1 MSHGGSRG
9 RRRGGHE
16 EEHENHERWLVTYAD
31 MLTLLMVLF
40 IVMFAISQVDQKRF
54 NALKDGLAAGFG
66 QSVSVLDGADSVME
80 QPGVAPIPPISPA
93 EFSPELSDPQ
103 TMRAVQ
109 DAVDEAARLRNERQ
123 YAEAAAEA
131 DRLDEI
137 ARRLLA
143 ALRAHGLEDDVRM
156 AIDERG
162 LTVSLVSR
170 HIVFAPDSATLT
182 ARGAQVLDVLAPV
195 LRDIPDDISV
205 DGHTNQVPV
214 KPKDFPT
221 DWELSAARAV
231 TVLRHLAE
239 VGAVPA
245 ERLSAAA
252 FGHERPLID
261 PHRPGSQ
268 ALNKRVDIVVLSS
281 AAAETRALL
290 EQVAAD
296 PTRPAE
302 HTTPP
307 EHTTQDATQAAT
319 QTEHQATRQTA
330 HQTAHQTEES
340 R

>member
-1 MSHGGSRG
+1 
-9 RRRGGHE
+9 
-16 EEHENHERWLVTYAD
+16 
-31 MLTLLMVLF
+31 VLF

-66 QSVSVLDGADSVME
+66 QSVSVLEGSDAVME
-80 QPGVAPIPPISPA
+80 QPGVSPIPPIAPSD
-93 EFSPELSDPQ
+93 FSADMSTDSAM
-103 TMRAVQ
+103 TKAVQ
-109 DAVDEAARLRNERQ
+109 DAVDDAQRMRNERA
-123 YAEAAAEA
+123 YADAAAEA

-137 ARRLLA
+137 RRRLLA
-143 ALRAHGLEDDVRM
+143 ALRAHGLQDDVRTM
-156 AIDERG
+156 IDERG

-182 ARGAQVLDVLAPV
+182 DRGNRVLEVLAPV

-239 VGAVPA
+239 VGGVSAR
-245 ERLSAAA
+245 RLSAAA

-261 PHRPGSQ
+261 PDHQGSQ
-268 ALNKRVDIVVLSS
+268 ALNKRVDIVVLSG
-281 AAAETRALL
+281 AAAQTRALL
-290 EQVAAD
+290 TEVVAD
-296 PTRPAE
+296 PTDE
-302 HTTPP
+302 
-307 EHTTQDATQAAT
+307 
-319 QTEHQATRQTA
+319 TA
-330 HQTAHQTEES
+330 HTSRTAHAGRTTRKPAHDSQES

>member
-1 MSHGGSRG
+1 
-9 RRRGGHE
+9 
-16 EEHENHERWLVTYAD
+16 
-31 MLTLLMVLF
+31 VLF

-80 QPGVAPIPPISPA
+80 QPGVSPIPPIAPS
-93 EFSPELSDPQ
+93 EFSPDPTVNSQ
-103 TMRAVQ
+103 MTQAVQ

-137 ARRLLA
+137 RSRLLA
-143 ALRAHGLEDDVRM
+143 ALRAHGLEHDVRM
-156 AIDERG
+156 AIDDRG

-182 ARGAQVLDVLAPV
+182 GRGAEVLDVIAPV

-214 KPKDFPT
+214 KPKYFPT

-239 VGAVPA
+239 VGDVPA

-261 PHRPGSQ
+261 PDRPGSQ
-268 ALNKRVDIVVLSS
+268 ALNKRVDIVVLSG
-281 AAAETRALL
+281 AAAQTRALL
-290 EQVAAD
+290 EEVAAD
-296 PTRPAE
+296 GGHPATGTRAAGSAAEPAGSAPVPV
-302 HTTPP
+302 TVPL
-307 EHTTQDATQAAT
+307 
-319 QTEHQATRQTA
+319 
-330 HQTAHQTEES
+330 HQTAHQTGHHTAHQSAHQAQES